1 MYKNIIYFLINN
13 SLFFLFFLIFFN
25 VFVVSVLFIYRS
37 FFNYKDISKINVLYL
52 FKSITSG
59 FFLFSNSYDCFVYKP
74 NVNLYLN
81 PFFIE
86 IINFK
91 ISKLESLFIFVI
103 STISFFANR
112 LTLFYLNDDK
122 KRFKFSLMLNWFS
135 ISMILFV
142 IHNNFFT
149 LILTW
154 ELLGLTSFFLISHYE
169 NFKSLKSAMSAYF
182 FNRISDIYIFLI
194 VITIFFSLNIQ
205 NIYVSN
211 SFSNN
216 IEIIFCVSITLCSF
230 KKSAVIFFKWLP
242 DSMEAPLPASA
253 LIHSATLVSAGIYL
267 NLKYNIF
274 FNNLNMLV
282 FLQFLTISFSF
293 LSACFAA
300 YQTDIKKILAYST
313 IANCSFIYY
322 LIFTKNLEIS
332 ALYFMLH
339 GFFKSMVFIYFGYAI
354 LKNKHKQDT
363 R

>member
-122 KRFKFSLMLNWFS
+122 KRFKFSLMLN
-135 ISMILFV
+135 
-142 IHNNFFT
+142 
-149 LILTW
+149 
-154 ELLGLTSFFLISHYE
+154 
-169 NFKSLKSAMSAYF
+169 
-182 FNRISDIYIFLI
+182 
-194 VITIFFSLNIQ
+194 
-205 NIYVSN
+205 
-211 SFSNN
+211 
-216 IEIIFCVSITLCSF
+216 
-230 KKSAVIFFKWLP
+230 
-242 DSMEAPLPASA
+242 
-253 LIHSATLVSAGIYL
+253 
-267 NLKYNIF
+267 
-274 FNNLNMLV
+274 
-282 FLQFLTISFSF
+282 
-293 LSACFAA
+293 
-300 YQTDIKKILAYST
+300 
-313 IANCSFIYY
+313 
-322 LIFTKNLEIS
+322 
-332 ALYFMLH
+332 
-339 GFFKSMVFIYFGYAI
+339 
-354 LKNKHKQDT
+354 
-363 R
+363 